1 MKIVLIGT
9 VEFSLHMLIA
19 LCESAAEIV
28 GVITSEDNRLNSD
41 YADLVPCCKRNDIP
55 FLLTNDVNEA
65 KAVKWIERHQPDVI
79 FCFGWSRLIKQPVL
93 QLPPLGVV
101 GYHPSE
107 LPKNRGRHPLIWALV
122 LGLKETASTF
132 FFMDEGAD
140 SGDILSQQ
148 HIDISVQDDARSI
161 YTKMIETA
169 KAQLLEFVVEMKSGE
184 YQPIRQDHSQ
194 ANFWRKRSKKDGQID
209 WRMSAKSI
217 YNLVRGLTHPY
228 VGAHLFHEG
237 KEYKVWKSSI
247 ENYPE
252 TDNIEPGK
260 VIDIMVNNSV
270 VVKCADGCIKL
281 LETEPKIKLNI
292 GDYL

>member
-1 MKIVLIGT
+1 MRIVFIGT

-19 LCESAAEIV
+19 LCESKAEIL

-41 YADLVPCCKRNDIP
+41 YADLVPFCKQNDIP

-65 KAVKWIERHQPDVI
+65 KVVKWIKRHQPDAI

-132 FFMDEGAD
+132 FFIDEGID

-148 HIDISVQDDARSI
+148 YIKISVQDDARSL

-169 KAQLLEFVVEMKSGE
+169 RAQLLELVVEMKNGE
-184 YQPIRQDHSQ
+184 SQPIRQDHSQ
-194 ANFWRKRSKKDGQID
+194 ASFWRKRSKKDGEID
-209 WRMSAKSI
+209 WRMNAKSI

-228 VGAHLFHEG
+228 VGAHLFYEG

-247 ENYPE
+247 ESYPE
-252 TDNIEPGK
+252 TGNIEPGK
-260 VIDIMVNNSV
+260 VIDVMANNSV

-281 LETEPKIKLNI
+281 LETEPKIELNI